1 MILMVYHGLSWFIV
15 TYCGLSA
22 QNRSFMIVSYGFHQP
37 LPAVK
42 EERDIIQRSRVSR
55 AMPEAA
61 MTPGASTKAAGFMSL
76 SENNHLNP

>member
-1 MILMVYHGLSWFIV
+1 MV
-15 TYCGLSA
+15 YCGLSA

-42 EERDIIQRSRVSR
+42 EQRDIIQRSRVSR
-55 AMPEAA
+55 VRPEAA

-76 SENNHLNP
+76 SENNH